1 MVSSQNRFM
10 GHERSPMFVGLP
22 RARPSY
28 HRTSSAEA
36 SSMERSRVS
45 MPGTSV
51 APRSILRA
59 IIAVFP
65 VCAW

>member
-1 MVSSQNRFM
+1 
-10 GHERSPMFVGLP
+10 
-22 RARPSY
+22 
-28 HRTSSAEA
+28 
-36 SSMERSRVS
+36 MERSRVS

>member
-10 GHERSPMFVGLP
+10 GQERSPMFVGLP
-22 RARPSY
+22 RAKPSH

-45 MPGTSV
+45 MPGTSA
-51 APRSILRA
+51 APRSTLRA
-59 IIAVFP
+59 IVAVFP
-65 VCAW
+65 VCEW